1 MLNRK
6 TGSIVLVVAV
16 IATGSA
22 LAAWKH
28 SALENANAAAANQP
42 EPVEAVQAAVA
53 TERQY
58 RPVTTAI
65 GTVVA
70 TRSIS
75 VRNELPGTVR
85 RVALEPG
92 QVVEEGTVLVAL
104 DVAVEQAELKAL
116 EAQAELAQ
124 TQFARVTK
132 LSEQRAVSAE
142 EVDSTRA
149 ARDVALAQ
157 IARIKATI
165 DRKTIRAPF
174 RARVGISD
182 VHPGQY
188 LSEGTYLTSLQG
200 VDESTYVDFAVAQQV
215 AAGLRAGDKVQV
227 LTASSEPVVATIM
240 ATDARVDP
248 TTRNASVRAKVADAK
263 LALPPG
269 ASVRVQVPAGVARLA
284 VAIPAN
290 ALRKGP
296 GGDFVFVV
304 AQDEDK
310 YKDGKPRAQHRP
322 VHVEALAGDEVV
334 IRDGLTVGEQVAT
347 SGSFKL
353 RDAVLVSVIPKPESV
368 AANDGSAAAHVA
380 L

>member
-6 TGSIVLVVAV
+6 SGSIVLVVAV

-28 SALENANAAAANQP
+28 SALENANAAAAHQP
-42 EPVEAVQAAVA
+42 EPVESVQAAVA
-53 TERQY
+53 KERDY
-58 RPVTTAI
+58 RPMTTAI

-92 QVVEEGTVLVAL
+92 QIVEEGTVLVAL

-124 TQFARVTK
+124 TQYARVMK

-157 IARIKATI
+157 IARTRATI

-174 RARVGISD
+174 RALVGISD

-200 VDESTYVDFAVAQQV
+200 VDKSAYVDFAVAQQV
-215 AAGLRAGDKVQV
+215 ASGLRAGDKIQV
-227 LTASSEPVVATIM
+227 LTARPEPVIATIM

-248 TTRNASVRAKVADAK
+248 STRNAFGAGDDCRRETCAATGCIG
-263 LALPPG
+263 PRPG
-269 ASVRVQVPAGVARLA
+269 AGRRRAARRGGSRQRA
-284 VAIPAN
+284 AQGSGRR
-290 ALRKGP
+290 LRIRRCARQGQQGASTAATGP
-296 GGDFVFVV
+296 G
-304 AQDEDK
+304 
-310 YKDGKPRAQHRP
+310 RS
-322 VHVEALAGDEVV
+322 AG
-334 IRDGLTVGEQVAT
+334 R
-347 SGSFKL
+347 
-353 RDAVLVSVIPKPESV
+353 R
-368 AANDGSAAAHVA
+368 
-380 L
+380 